1 MCIELKEQLV
11 FCNKLIVLHKFL
23 FKSSALLMNI
33 LQSYMCDLQAP
44 LAAVLEFG
52 LGFNFS

>member
-23 FKSSALLMNI
+23 FKSSALLMNT

-44 LAAVLEFG
+44 LAAVLKFG